1 MKSLTGHGLV
11 FLDTALVL
19 QGSLKSLSETMF
31 KDDASKRKYECELML
46 NVTPSVLL
54 NMRVQDANQ
63 IIVYCE

>member
-1 MKSLTGHGLV
+1 
-11 FLDTALVL
+11 
-19 QGSLKSLSETMF
+19 MF